1 MNKQSEMRK
10 LTRNECAILPLVLK
24 SKWYDMIASG
34 RKTEEYREKKPYWAK
49 RIMRWLYDPRETHV
63 VQFSRGY
70 RKADMFFIG
79 CVSFNTYIGTEHPE
93 WGEPEAEHY
102 KIHLLERIVL
112 EGRQPLGKPKESKNK

>member
-1 MNKQSEMRK
+1 MNKKSEMRK
-10 LTRNECAILPLVLK
+10 FARNECAILTLVLK

-34 RKTEEYREKKPYWAK
+34 IKTEEYRENKPYWAK

-70 RKADMFFIG
+70 RNADMFFIG

-93 WGEPEAEHY
+93 WGEPEIEHY
-102 KIHLLERIVL
+102 KIHLLERVVL
-112 EGRQPLGKPKESKNK
+112 DGQQKEGGAK